1 MHRPGRRRCV
11 LPRAH
16 GRPAC
21 PAAMPDIHIHRPH
34 ALGLDRAREI
44 AWRWAEE
51 VERKFD
57 MACTVIEG
65 ETSDTVEF
73 VRTGVKGTLIVAP
86 DHFELDAKLGF
97 LLGAFARTIEQQIE
111 HNLDDLLAAESAA
124 AKPARK
130 TTPRQRR

>member
-1 MHRPGRRRCV
+1 MRR
-11 LPRAH
+11 LPARTDV
-16 GRPAC
+16 RC

-34 ALGLDRAREI
+34 ALGLARAREI

-86 DHFELDAKLGF
+86 DHFELEAKLGF